1 MSFLIASVQCVVTEV
16 RRGEKRRELI
26 LAFSELIVRCLCA
39 VLLLPVLRV
48 LLMIMIHWATHNQS
62 LLSSPTRPQHG
73 WTLQMWVQFWWCW
86 SGGLPSKT
94 WPTPGWGPPEARL
107 PTPASWT
114 WPVVADSGG
123 TLQSSSRLESS
134 SQSDPSWLPVFTS
147 FWPNFEIYSTGWIH
161 LRSIVT
167 SDVWDWS
174 LWPCL
179 CLWCFV
185 WILSELVNNPS
196 FPSAFSQCSSMQVT
210 LTTRTTESS
219 VTMWSRPQES
229 SPPKNFGNTQKV
241 SSQLPV
247 LAEKKSL
254 EHCIYW

>member
-1 MSFLIASVQCVVTEV
+1 MAQHCRCECSSEGVGQEVCQVKLGPHQAGAHLRRDCQHQPAGLVAVV
-16 RRGEKRRELI
+16 
-26 LAFSELIVRCLCA
+26 A
-39 VLLLPVLRV
+39 VL
-48 LLMIMIHWATHNQS
+48 
-62 LLSSPTRPQHG
+62 
-73 WTLQMWVQFWWCW
+73 
-86 SGGLPSKT
+86 
-94 WPTPGWGPPEARL
+94 
-107 PTPASWT
+107 
-114 WPVVADSGG
+114 